1 MSPTAETWK
10 IHCIHKALFQPGHT
24 KSFTSSG
31 LTFTQSYTH
40 TYTEGGDQASDL
52 SVDRQPALPSEL
64 LPVLLFSKRATA
76 YTKEHNKHTKRLHS
90 LRESDPHSD
99 EILQINQ
106 KGHKTLALQAT
117 LQSPAT
123 ARRQESG
130 LQLQPPLTPTWG

>member
-1 MSPTAETWK
+1 MSPTADTWK

-24 KSFTSSG
+24 KSITSSG

-106 KGHKTLALQAT
+106 KGHKTVRRRSSHLPQRD
-117 LQSPAT
+117 
-123 ARRQESG
+123 ARRAAYSCS
-130 LQLQPPLTPTWG
+130 PP

>member
-1 MSPTAETWK
+1 MSPLTADTWK

-24 KSFTSSG
+24 KSITSSG

-106 KGHKTLALQAT
+106 KGHKTVRRRSSHLPQRD
-117 LQSPAT
+117 
-123 ARRQESG
+123 ARRAAYSCS
-130 LQLQPPLTPTWG
+130 PP